1 MSVDVPGMCKNS
13 LYTVDLLILPSDLLI
28 YASVADSMLK
38 LGRIAT
44 KNQHLTAVL
53 IHTPEH
59 YERNQAKRI
68 DIREAK
74 SRKID
79 FITELVI
86 WVIFENLTTA
96 LEPVCCKKRQKKSKP
111 RNWFGE

>member
-1 MSVDVPGMCKNS
+1 MTFINEITPVSKPFIFLLIGMSVDVPGMCKNS
-13 LYTVDLLILPSDLLI
+13 LYTADLLILPSDLLI
-28 YASVADSMLK
+28 YASVAESMLK

-68 DIREAK
+68 DIRAAH
-74 SRKID
+74 IVD
-79 FITELVI
+79 FI
-86 WVIFENLTTA
+86 F
-96 LEPVCCKKRQKKSKP
+96 
-111 RNWFGE
+111 

>member
-1 MSVDVPGMCKNS
+1 MQDWAFKLVFHGTFFLIGMSVDVPGMCKNS
-13 LYTVDLLILPSDLLI
+13 LYTADLLILPSDLLI
-28 YASVADSMLK
+28 YASVAESMLK

-68 DIREAK
+68 DIRA
-74 SRKID
+74 SNIVD
-79 FITELVI
+79 L
-86 WVIFENLTTA
+86 
-96 LEPVCCKKRQKKSKP
+96 
-111 RNWFGE
+111 

>member
-1 MSVDVPGMCKNS
+1 MSVDVPGMCKNT
-13 LYTVDLLILPSDLLI
+13 LYTADLLILPSDLLI
-28 YASVADSMLK
+28 YASVAESMLK

-68 DIREAK
+68 DIRAAHI
-74 SRKID
+74 ID
-79 FITELVI
+79 LYYYSEFLGYD
-86 WVIFENLTTA
+86 LHM
-96 LEPVCCKKRQKKSKP
+96 KP
-111 RNWFGE
+111 QNDLPFYFF

>member
-1 MSVDVPGMCKNS
+1 MSVLQKGLLMQNWVFRLVFHSTFLLIGMSVDVPGMCKNS
-13 LYTVDLLILPSDLLI
+13 LYTADLLILPSDLLI
-28 YASVADSMLK
+28 YASVAESMLK

-68 DIREAK
+68 DIRAAH
-74 SRKID
+74 IVD
-79 FITELVI
+79 LD
-86 WVIFENLTTA
+86 
-96 LEPVCCKKRQKKSKP
+96 
-111 RNWFGE
+111 

>member
-13 LYTVDLLILPSDLLI
+13 LYTADLLILPSDLLI
-28 YASVADSMLK
+28 YASVAESMLK

-68 DIREAK
+68 DIRAAHIVG
-74 SRKID
+74 R
-79 FITELVI
+79 FILNI
-86 WVIFENLTTA
+86 PKF
-96 LEPVCCKKRQKKSKP
+96 
-111 RNWFGE
+111 